1 MMDSEHSF
9 GRAAER
15 SLQIE
20 CMKAREATDK
30 ANSQLTDRLLQLQF
44 LRRGKPM
51 YEAFSKMPVV
61 SGSPKSPTH
70 RLAEQHMALLRHIL
84 MRRFSSLC
92 ADEDKYGDA
101 FAVGWCA
108 LLRAAEN
115 WDPKRGSFSTYA
127 YPTIAG
133 SVSNWLRSERAA
145 NRLIACS
152 LDAPSQDD
160 EGESR
165 FVEWL
170 RAPRSYEPHSA
181 VMSSSGFSTLLDE
194 VDDRQRVVLQKI
206 YEEGET
212 VTEAAAHLGVSRSL
226 GSLIHR
232 RALARLAKRIR
243 IGDDGRRRSTKRPKL
258 RLAV

>member
-1 MMDSEHSF
+1 MH
-9 GRAAER
+9 
-15 SLQIE
+15 
-20 CMKAREATDK
+20 EAYT
-30 ANSQLTDRLLQLQF
+30 
-44 LRRGKPM
+44 
-51 YEAFSKMPVV
+51 KMPVV

-70 RLAEQHMALLRHIL
+70 KLAEQHMALLRHIL

-92 ADEDKYGDA
+92 SDEDKYGDA

-152 LDAPSQDD
+152 LDAPSQDED
-160 EGESR
+160 GESR
-165 FVEWL
+165 SVEWL
-170 RAPRSYEPHSA
+170 RAPRSYEPQFT
-181 VMSSSGFSTLLDE
+181 VMSSSGFSSLLDE
-194 VDDRQRVVLQKI
+194 VDDRQRIVLKKI
-206 YEEGET
+206 YEDGET
-212 VTEAAAHLGVSRSL
+212 VTEAASHLGVSRSL

-243 IGDDGRRRSTKRPKL
+243 IGDVAPRRTKQRSKL
-258 RLAV
+258 RMAV